1 MRSVLL
7 LSFLFLACVA
17 QGAAAQSFSLP
28 LDCRVGSVCV
38 VQNYVDLDPGPE
50 AQDAMCGPLTYNG
63 HDGLDIR
70 VPAPI
75 ARAGMGVLAPAAGVV
90 LGARDSE
97 ADGAFLR
104 DGPTAVAGRECGNG
118 ARIDHGDGWVT
129 QLCHMRRGSVRVH
142 EGDQVSAGQEIGLVG
157 LSGHTQFPHVHMA
170 LTRNEVKYD
179 PLSGASIEGL
189 SCGAESAR
197 PGAHWSSEARSALAY
212 RGTLWFAAGFT
223 GAAPPQGAAAEDLPA
238 NASRTSSALVFW
250 ALASGPHT
258 GDVLRLRLYG
268 PDGALITEATRTQT
282 RNQAQAWVFAGRR
295 TPPSSWPAG
304 QYRGEANLLRGERI
318 IASRIESLSLR

>member
-7 LSFLFLACVA
+7 LSLILLASAA
-17 QGAAAQSFSLP
+17 QAAAAQSFSLP

-38 VQNYVDLDPGPE
+38 VQNYVDLDPGPA

-70 VPAPI
+70 VPAPL
-75 ARAGMGVLAPAAGVV
+75 ARAGTRVLAPAAGVV

-97 ADGAFLR
+97 PDGAFLR
-104 DGPTAVAGRECGNG
+104 DGAAAVAGRECGNG
-118 ARIDHGDGWVT
+118 ARIEHADGWVT
-129 QLCHMRRGSVRVH
+129 QLCHMRRGSLRVH
-142 EGDQVSAGQEIGLVG
+142 DGDTVSAGQEIGLVG
-157 LSGHTQFPHVHMA
+157 LSGHTQFPHVHMT
-170 LTRNEVKYD
+170 LTRNDVKHD
-179 PLSGASIEGL
+179 PLTGLPIEGL
-189 SCGAESAR
+189 TCGSAAAA
-197 PGAHWSSEARSALAY
+197 PGAHWSAEARSALTY
-212 RGTLWFAAGFT
+212 RGALWFAAGFT

-268 PDGALITEATRTQT
+268 PDGALVAEAARTQT

-304 QYRGEANLLRGERI
+304 QYRGEANLLRGDRI
-318 IASRIESLSLR
+318 IASRTESLALR